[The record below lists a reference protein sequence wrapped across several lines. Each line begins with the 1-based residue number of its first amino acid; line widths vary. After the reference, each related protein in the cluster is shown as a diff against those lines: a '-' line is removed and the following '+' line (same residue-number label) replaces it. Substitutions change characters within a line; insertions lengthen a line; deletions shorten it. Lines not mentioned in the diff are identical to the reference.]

1 MEKGKL
7 LECVAFF
14 NKLNVTEHDITTDE
28 ERANGQF
35 VVTVDYQFEDK
46 AYQTQKLYYKS
57 ISGLDN
63 IKNKQILINYFGDP
77 VYWLDIEKHDWPKGS
92 GESDLEKI
100 VVNEMAPENDDNFKV
115 FLKIL
120 AQNNQSGYIQK
131 ITEEGRSGQYYHNL
145 ENNNHWHDL
154 ILLIKAIIASGGQE
168 VDKKYFSRL
177 VFKWDGGKNSSR
189 DRSTLTNKAYHCD
202 RSLIDCLYKNI
213 KSIQMELK
221 ETNSIELLKYKKQI
235 ILQGPPGTGKTRK
248 AKEIARNLCL
258 PSDISIDQI
267 KQLIVPG
274 LTIRSVRDYVD
285 YKIIRLDDPGIKIQN
300 ETGNTSNSTYS
311 DIIQEYHNKSWLNGT
326 ILNGSQSIAAAI
338 AKYIFE
344 HLEDN
349 KFKLIQFHP
358 AYSYEDFV
366 RGITAK
372 LNGTQVEY
380 KTENKVLAK
389 FALKAL
395 NNYQDSKKTR
405 QTLSKEKW
413 LINELNLF
421 AETVQEAIDMEVNG
435 RFPIN
440 ETVSIFGV
448 DDDAF
453 RYCGNTWAVSNMQR
467 MKFSDIVLAQ
477 LGNAQNRQE
486 IKVIPGISGRA
497 KEHSSYDFKLLEKF
511 RAFLAARPPFVEQDV
526 QIQLQNF
533 VLIIDEINRANLPA
547 VLGELI
553 YALEY
558 RGESIESMYDIDGDQ
573 NFILPPNLYIIG
585 TMNTADRSVGHI
597 DYAIRRRFAF
607 VDVLPSTAPIHPLAK
622 ALFKKVSELFIKNYD
637 TMDWNNPIP
646 ERSEYL
652 ASDFRPEDI
661 WIGHSYFISDK
672 ATDNEAKTELRLKRD
687 FEIVPLLKEY
697 LKDGILLEK
706 ATDKIKE
713 IKDFAI

>member
-1 MEKGKL
+1 MKKEKL
-7 LECVAFF
+7 LECVTFF
-14 NKLNVTEHDITTDE
+14 NKLNVIEHDITSDE

-46 AYQTQKLYYKS
+46 VYHTQKLYYKS

-63 IKNKQILINYFGDP
+63 IKNKQILISYFGDP
-77 VYWLDIEKHDWPKGS
+77 VYWLDIDLHDWPKGS

-100 VVNEMAPENDDNFKV
+100 VLNEIAPENDEDFKMV
-115 FLKIL
+115 LKTL

-154 ILLIKAIIASGGQE
+154 ILLIKAAIASGGQE
-168 VDKKYFSRL
+168 VEKKYFSRL

-202 RSLIDCLYKNI
+202 RSLIDSLYKNI

-221 ETNSIELLKYKKQI
+221 EADSMELLKYKKQI

-258 PSDISIDQI
+258 PSVISADQI
-267 KQLIVPG
+267 KQIIVPD
-274 LTIRSVRDYVD
+274 LIIRSVRDYVD

-300 ETGNTSNSTYS
+300 ETGNTSNSAYS
-311 DIIQEYHNKSWLNGT
+311 DIILEYQNRSWLNGT
-326 ILNGSQSIAAAI
+326 ILNGNQSIAAAI

-344 HLEDN
+344 NFEDE

-366 RGITAK
+366 RGISAK

-380 KTENKVLAK
+380 KTENKILTK
-389 FALKAL
+389 FALKAFK
-395 NNYQDSKKTR
+395 NYQDSKKTK
-405 QTLSKEKW
+405 QTLAKEKW
-413 LINELNLF
+413 LLNELNLF
-421 AETVQEAIDMEVNG
+421 SETIQEAIDSDG

-440 ETVSIFGV
+440 ETVSVFV
-448 DDDAF
+448 VEDDAF
-453 RYCGNTWAVSNMQR
+453 RYGGNTWMVDNKQR
-467 MKFSDIVLAQ
+467 MKFTDIILEYLAE
-477 LGNAQNRQE
+477 AKNRQD
-486 IKVIPGISGRA
+486 IQGMLQVSGRA
-497 KEHSSYDFKLLEKF
+497 RKQSSYDFKLLEKF
-511 RAFLAARPPFVEQDV
+511 RAFLTARPPFVEQDV
-526 QIQLQNF
+526 QIELQNF

-607 VDVLPSTAPIHPLAK
+607 VDVLPTTTPIHPLAK
-622 ALFKKVSELFIKNYD
+622 ALFREVSNLFIKNYD
-637 TMDWNNPIP
+637 TIDWNNPIP
-646 ERSEYL
+646 ERSDYL

-672 ATDNEAKTELRLKRD
+672 VTTEEAKTELRLKRD

-706 ATDKIKE
+706 ATNKIKE